1 MGLGKTLQTIAF
13 LSAALAKTGDREADE
28 RTPAA
33 RARALGVQ
41 TLGPVLVV
49 VGNSL
54 LGNWSAELARWGTF
68 NVTTAHPGAKWAA
81 AVERAAAGGVDVVLT
96 TSRTL
101 LNHNK
106 EGLSSAGFQWD
117 IIVVDEAHSLKKASN
132 VTTVAVRG
140 VPARMRVGLSGTPM
154 PNAHKVSGDRASGLG
169 GRGAAKALGGALAR
183 ARARGCLS
191 RRPANL
197 PPPPVPRPSLRLP
210 HPAPPT
216 RNCSIWLT
224 GWCPASLDWTRTP
237 SKMSWASPSARARR
251 RVHRPNR
258 LWRETSHWPRCA
270 PASTPSCCAAP
281 RT

>member
-154 PNAHKVSGDRASGLG
+154 PNAHKVIGRVGWGVAEGPRHWAG
-169 GRGAAKALGGALAR
+169 HWHGRGHGGASHGAR
-183 ARARGCLS
+183 PTRL
-191 RRPANL
+191 RP
-197 PPPPVPRPSLRLP
+197 PC
-210 HPAPPT
+210 PAPP
-216 RNCSIWLT
+216 S
-224 GWCPASLDWTRTP
+224 ASRTP
-237 SKMSWASPSARARR
+237 PLPPGTVPSG
-251 RVHRPNR
+251 
-258 LWRETSHWPRCA
+258 
-270 PASTPSCCAAP
+270 
-281 RT
+281 